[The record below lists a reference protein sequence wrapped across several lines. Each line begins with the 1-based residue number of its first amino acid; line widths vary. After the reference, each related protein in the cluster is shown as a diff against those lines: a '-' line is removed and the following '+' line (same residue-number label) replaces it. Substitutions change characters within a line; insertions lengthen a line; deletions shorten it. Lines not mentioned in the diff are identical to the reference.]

1 MPSTKKV
8 RFKSANGHELV
19 GYVQV
24 PVDQHPAH
32 FAILAHCF
40 SCTKNLGALRE
51 IGRALTMSGFG
62 ILRFD
67 MTGLGESEGEFGNTG
82 FVSNITDIVSA
93 YHFLE
98 AEYSAPDLLVG
109 HSFGGTAALC
119 AATMM
124 PSTEAVVTIGSP
136 SDPSHVMHRFGE
148 SLLEIKEKGSA
159 TVALGGRPFTISRAF
174 VESLLNDDLAQELSN
189 LNKALLVIHSP
200 QDTVVNIDH
209 AKRIYEYAK
218 HPKSFV
224 SIDGADHMLSNKRD
238 SNYIG
243 QLIASW
249 ATRYLPH
256 RLEEDELKR
265 SRGVAVRLDDDEQY
279 TTEIMVRHHPIL
291 ADEPESVGGNDFGPA
306 PYELVTAGLGA
317 CTAMTMQMYARR
329 KKWPLE
335 RVEVELH
342 HSKQATKAGEKIDVF
357 ERKIQ
362 IEGELDETQRTRLM
376 EIANRCPVHRT
387 LEAGSKVT
395 TTLVIPDN

>member
-1 MPSTKKV
+1 MSTTKKV

-24 PVDQHPAH
+24 PTDQRPEH
-32 FAILAHCF
+32 FALLAHCF

-51 IGRALTMSGFG
+51 IGRALTRAGFG

-67 MTGLGESEGEFGNTG
+67 MTGLGESEGEFGDSG

-98 AEYSAPDLLVG
+98 AEYEAPDLLVG

-136 SDPSHVMHRFGE
+136 SDPSNVLKRFGE
-148 SLLEIKEKGSA
+148 SLKEIEETGSA
-159 TVALGGRPFTISRAF
+159 VVELEGRPFNISRKF
-174 VESLLNDDLAQELSN
+174 VESLLSDDLENELAT
-189 LNKALLVIHSP
+189 LNKALLVLHSP
-200 QDTVVNIDH
+200 QDKVVNVDH
-209 AKRIYEYAK
+209 AQRLYSYAM

-224 SIDGADHMLSNKRD
+224 SLDGADHMLTNKRD
-238 SNYIG
+238 SNYVG

-249 ATRYLPH
+249 ATRYLPQ
-256 RLEEDELKR
+256 RLDYDDLKR
-265 SRGVAVRLDDDEQY
+265 SQNVTVRLDDEEQF
-279 TTEIMVRHHPIL
+279 TTEIKARHHGLI
-291 ADEPESVGGNDFGPA
+291 ADEPEKVGGNDFGPT
-306 PYELVTAGLGA
+306 PYELVSAGLGA

-335 RVEVELH
+335 RVEVELKH
-342 HSKQATKAGEKIDVF
+342 RKEENEAGEEVDIF
-357 ERKIQ
+357 ERTIT
-362 IEGELDETQRTRLM
+362 IEGDFDEMQRGRLL

-387 LEAGSKVT
+387 LEAGAKVN
-395 TTLVIPDN
+395 TTLAAPES